1 MNIAHKKEKKIDKFV
16 SINNFS
22 LINVVHLAFREGS
35 VKTESQKSTL
45 RSLAKNMTSF
55 LPSRFQSFK
64 DKKKGAQPTSTA
76 AESPRSDSSGDRD
89 STS

>member
-1 MNIAHKKEKKIDKFV
+1 MVGPV
-16 SINNFS
+16 SGRPKLGEDDQEASSAVRRAYIQ
-22 LINVVHLAFREGS
+22 HAMAAFIS
-35 VKTESQKSTL
+35 ESQKSTL